1 MAMAKQTDSSND
13 VKVVEKDAAQ
23 SDGRELESALK
34 DLERWAADESA
45 EDDKAVQRLVRAI
58 KSRQN
63 LTMWANKDIDTFLP
77 EPKPRELAYL
87 TVTAQTIFVIRN
99 VLVFVPIYLTW
110 SAIGAASTAFSAFSD
125 IVPAGTEVNFLRYW
139 QTGGEGLIP
148 NAIVPTEALVPD
160 RERLSA
166 VAALVA
172 IIIFTVIALTLVAS
186 VVQFVNIWQE
196 RPRMRAAEQRRIEV
210 VLALESA
217 LHGYRQAT
225 PTSISETLAESLSAL
240 LQAAHQLGATAQ
252 QLERSTVGVSDL
264 GPAIAGFTEQL
275 ASAEERFDKGI
286 TPNLA
291 RLATTV
297 ETISGKLNTDFE
309 KTLQQSLS
317 GLGQLS
323 DRMQNTV
330 FTLEV
335 ATQEIRTNIEQ
346 ILARLKGYAG

>member
-1 MAMAKQTDSSND
+1 MAMAKQADGND
-13 VKVVEKDAAQ
+13 EVTVVEQGAAQ
-23 SDGRELESALK
+23 SGGRELEAALK
-34 DLERWAADESA
+34 DLERWAADENA
-45 EDDKAVQRLVRAI
+45 EDDKAVQRLVRAV

-87 TVTAQTIFVIRN
+87 TVAAQAIFVVRN
-99 VLVFVPIYLTW
+99 VLVFLPIYLTW
-110 SAIGAASTAFSAFSD
+110 SAIGAASTAFAAFSAL
-125 IVPAGTEVNFLRYW
+125 VPVGTDVNFLRYW
-139 QTGGEGLIP
+139 QTGGVGLIP
-148 NAIVPTEALVPD
+148 DATLPMEALVPD
-160 RERLSA
+160 RERLSS

-172 IIIFTVIALTLVAS
+172 MIIVIVIALTLIAS
-186 VVQFVNIWQE
+186 LVQFINVWQE
-196 RPRMRAAEQRRIEV
+196 HPRMRAAEQRRIEV

-252 QLERSTVGVSDL
+252 QLEQSTIGVAEL

-291 RLATTV
+291 RLSTTV
-297 ETISGKLNTDFE
+297 ETISGKLSSDFE

-323 DRMQNTV
+323 DRMHNTV
-330 FTLEV
+330 YTLEV

-346 ILARLKGYAG
+346 ILARIRGYGG